1 LNNWLII
8 TVSAQRGKSPAAG
21 RRTQEARS
29 ATSRQRLLTAA
40 AAEFAARGFA
50 GASVDR
56 IARVARV
63 NKAMIYY
70 HFASK
75 AALYREILRDMFEA
89 VALRVAAAAAA
100 AATPENK
107 VRAFV
112 DAIAAE
118 AEARPH
124 FPPIWFREIAEG
136 GSHLDSATLASIA
149 AVIKSLRHIL
159 HEGRAAGRFR
169 QVDPLL
175 VHAGIV
181 GPILLYFAS
190 ASLRARLQRGG
201 VAGAATVSR
210 DDVVAHVQR
219 AALMALEGR
228 TV

>member
-1 LNNWLII
+1 M
-8 TVSAQRGKSPAAG
+8 AMQRGGKRGGTG
-21 RRTQEARS
+21 RRRRQEERS
-29 ATSRQRLLTAA
+29 ATSRQRLLAAA

-56 IARVARV
+56 IARTARI

-70 HFASK
+70 HFGSK
-75 AALYREILRDMFEA
+75 AALYRDILRDMFEA
-89 VALRVAAAAAA
+89 VAARVGDAERATAA
-100 AATPENK
+100 PDDK

-112 DAIAAE
+112 DAIATE

-136 GSHLDSATLASIA
+136 GTHLDPATLASIS
-149 AVIKSLRHIL
+149 AVIKSLGQIL
-159 HEGRAAGRFR
+159 REGCAAGRFHP
-169 QVDPLL
+169 VNPLL

-190 ASLRARLQRGG
+190 VTLRGRLQRGG
-201 VAGAATVSR
+201 VPGSLMVSR
-210 DDVVAHVQR
+210 DEVVAHVQR
-219 AALMALEGR
+219 VALLALEGP

>member
-1 LNNWLII
+1 M
-8 TVSAQRGKSPAAG
+8 VARRKKSPAA

-56 IARVARV
+56 IARAAHV

-89 VALRVAAAAAA
+89 VAGRVAAAAAA
-100 AATPENK
+100 AAAPEDK

-112 DAIAAE
+112 DAIATE

-136 GSHLDSATLASIA
+136 GAHVDAATLASIA
-149 AVIKSLRHIL
+149 AVVKSLRHIL

-190 ASLRARLQRGG
+190 AALRGRLQRGG
-201 VAGAATVSR
+201 VPGASTASR

-219 AALMALEGR
+219 VALMAVEGR

>member
-1 LNNWLII
+1 MAARLK
-8 TVSAQRGKSPAAG
+8 KSPAAA
-21 RRTQEARS
+21 RRTQEVRS

-56 IARVARV
+56 IARAAHV

-89 VALRVAAAAAA
+89 VAGRVAAAAGA
-100 AATPENK
+100 AATPEDK

-112 DAIAAE
+112 DAIATE

-136 GSHLDSATLASIA
+136 GAHVDPATLASIA
-149 AVIKSLRHIL
+149 AVVKSLRHIL
-159 HEGRAAGRFR
+159 REGRAAGRFR

-190 ASLRARLQRGG
+190 APLRGRLQRGG
-201 VAGAATVSR
+201 VPGASTASR

-219 AALMALEGR
+219 VALMAVEGR